1 METNIHEPETNTP
14 KQSIESLPDK
24 ESQETTEIMRRFNE
38 VFLRHDP
45 SELKKLIAE
54 HCVIEKI
61 GPAPD
66 DDRCVGREACIALW
80 EGIATEPGSH
90 FDLTDHLHSSRR
102 LTTRW

>member
-38 VFLRHDP
+38 GVLRHDP

-66 DDRCVGREACIALW
+66 GDRCGGPEPCIALW
-80 EGIATEPGSH
+80 EGIATEPGTH
-90 FDLTDHLHSSRR
+90 FSLHEDFAACR
-102 LTTRW
+102 LA